1 MEMPSNTCL
10 LFNFLKAYG
19 ITNWSEEEQLRKTL
33 TNTIQQMQ
41 KEKQLI
47 DNKVEHINKLS
58 TLKSNTSLIQVR
70 VLVNSS
76 SLANWF
82 VVFTHK
88 VKQIRRKKL

>member
-1 MEMPSNTCL
+1 
-10 LFNFLKAYG
+10 
-19 ITNWSEEEQLRKTL
+19 
-33 TNTIQQMQ
+33 MQ

-76 SLANWF
+76 SLAN
-82 VVFTHK
+82 
-88 VKQIRRKKL
+88 